1 MELKDWLNSI
11 NLSKLNLIDEE
22 PLAEKEYPPY
32 IINKC
37 MSGHMDTVLFANE
50 MNVKHFLDKKLQYDF
65 FINSIKSRK
74 RYSPWLKKDKFNDL
88 EVVKE
93 YYGYSNE
100 KARAALRILS
110 DEQIQII
117 ATKLNRGGKK

>member
-1 MELKDWLNSI
+1 MELKDWLNTI
-11 NLSKLNLIDEE
+11 NLSKINLIDED
-22 PLAEKEYPPY
+22 PLIEREYAPY

-50 MNVKHFLDKKLQYDF
+50 MNVNHFLDKKMQYDF

-100 KARAALRILS
+100 KARAALRILTE
-110 DEQIQII
+110 DQIQII

>member
-11 NLSKLNLIDEE
+11 NLSKLNLIDEDA
-22 PLAEKEYPPY
+22 LAEKEYAPY

-37 MSGHMDTVLFANE
+37 MSGHMDTILFANE
-50 MNVKHFLDKKLQYDF
+50 MNVNHFLDKKMQYDF

-100 KARAALRILS
+100 KARAALRILTE
-110 DEQIQII
+110 DQIQII

>member
-22 PLAEKEYPPY
+22 PLSEKEYPPY